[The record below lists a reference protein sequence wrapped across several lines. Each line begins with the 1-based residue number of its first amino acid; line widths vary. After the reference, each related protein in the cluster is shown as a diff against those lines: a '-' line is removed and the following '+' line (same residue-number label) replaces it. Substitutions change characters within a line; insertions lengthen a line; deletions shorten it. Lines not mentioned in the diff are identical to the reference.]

1 MKKVI
6 DVTEHLGLAYSEAR
20 KIYKVLKSKYELDDL
35 IQVASVGLVKA
46 GINYDDDKG
55 YTFSTFATACIRGS
69 LYNFIKRDKKYN
81 LKEGVPH
88 NFSII
93 SYEYEYDTGSF
104 DEKIGANEFE
114 DELIKK
120 IDIKSVIEKLDEKE
134 KQIIELYYFKDN
146 KQVQVAKLLGTNQ
159 IQVSRKLKKII
170 EKIRKTTK
178 NPDQSVQSSIC
189 KITVPLYHT
198 LEVYQW

>member
-46 GINYDDDKG
+46 GMNYDKDKG
-55 YTFSTFATACIRGS
+55 YTFSTFATACIRGF
-69 LYNFIKRDKKYN
+69 LYNFIRRDKKYN
-81 LKEGVPH
+81 LKQGVPH

-93 SYEYEYDTGSF
+93 SYEYEYVTGSL

-134 KQIIELYYFKDN
+134 KQIIELYYFKNN
-146 KQVQVAKLLGTNQ
+146 KQAQVAKLLGISQ
-159 IQVSRKLKKII
+159 IQVSRRLKKII
-170 EKIRKTTK
+170 EKVRKATK
-178 NPDQSVQSSIC
+178 DPTKVSEVAMR

-198 LEVYQW
+198 LEV

>member
-1 MKKVI
+1 MI

-20 KIYKVLKSKYELDDL
+20 KIYKVLKSKYELEDL
-35 IQVASVGLVKA
+35 IQIASVGLVKA

-81 LKEGVPH
+81 LKEDVPH

-93 SYEYEYDTGSF
+93 SYEYEYCTGSL

-178 NPDQSVQSSIC
+178 NPDQSVQSSTTNFSI
-189 KITVPLYHT
+189 PLYHI
-198 LEVYQW
+198 LEV